1 MSLLSFIIN
10 RAAPLPAIESFDR
23 FLFVGPHPDDIEI
36 GAGATAARLA
46 AEGKTVRF
54 LVCTDG
60 CYGTTNTALRG
71 NTLVETRKA
80 EARKSASMLGVQ
92 DLRMLG
98 FSDGNQYDLGA
109 LRKALAR
116 EISDFA
122 PDVIFC
128 PDPDVISEC
137 HADHLNVGRLCKE
150 LANFASNPGI
160 MAGFGAEPA
169 AVKAL
174 AMYMSARCNA
184 FVATSGYLEKQLAA
198 IFDSHLSQFPPECAD
213 AKSIPLY
220 LKLRAY
226 DFGIRKL
233 CRTAEG
239 FRVLGTTQM
248 HCMPEAGEIK

>member
-1 MSLLSFIIN
+1 MSLLRFIIS

-60 CYGTTNTALRG
+60 RYGTTNTTLWGDA
-71 NTLVETRKA
+71 LVEARKA
-80 EARKSASMLGVQ
+80 EARKSASLLGVS
-92 DLRMLG
+92 DLRMLD
-98 FSDGNQYDLGA
+98 FSDGNQYDQDA

-160 MAGFGAEPA
+160 MAALGAE
-169 AVKAL
+169 AVELKAL
-174 AMYMSARCNA
+174 AMYMSARCNT
-184 FVATSGYLEKQLAA
+184 FVATSGYFEKQLKA
-198 IFDSHLSQFPPECAD
+198 IFDTHLTQFPPECAD
-213 AKSIPLY
+213 AKSISRY

-233 CRTAEG
+233 CQTAEG
-239 FRVLGTTQM
+239 FRVLGKTQM
-248 HCMPEAGEIK
+248 HCLPEAGEIK